1 MENIETLKVEL
12 SNCKKEIEELRVRLK
27 SYTNRPS
34 KNKNYYERHKEVLL
48 EKKKKKYGDKLKEE
62 LIKE

>member
-1 MENIETLKVEL
+1 MEDIETLKVEL

-48 EKKKKKYGDKLKEE
+48 ENKKKKYQEFKLKE
-62 LIKE
+62 